1 MIYVGVVL
9 LVMFAL
15 LISDKIGAD
24 MVMLAALT
32 ACMAGQI
39 ITIQEGVAGF
49 ANVAVLTVMILF
61 VVAAGIQLTGG
72 LDWYM
77 AKLLGRPKSVQGAQL
92 RLMVPIAFISAFLN
106 NTPVVVVMIPIVQ
119 KWCRNLSIPV
129 GQLLVPLSFASILGG
144 TCTLIGTSTNLVVYG
159 LLEDTYPGV
168 YNIGLF
174 SLGQYG
180 VPVAFVGMTYILLFA
195 PFTLPGGLKKDERSL
210 PMDDGNILLGALMT
224 QWSPAAGRTVKR
236 SGLRDTGGIYLVS
249 VYRASTG
256 NVHRAVGPDFVLNVG
271 DILYFTGMVK
281 EFGKFCAENGLE
293 VVTSENDVVARTDYP
308 AAQSA
313 LEDEFNESGMA
324 GKQVRFDA
332 SVMEESD
339 SKLKM
344 AGGPTSGRMI
354 IDVDVDVMHTSKRRR
369 SILGPETDK
378 LQSINKMTDAIRGYD
393 QTASTEIITGLPKVV
408 VAVDSQSLEDVV
420 IVGINAAD
428 KPGLLLSISRGLHS
442 VGLQLHHTE
451 AAVIRDRSVSV
462 WRCEF
467 IEDVRMEPEEMEE
480 SIKALLE
487 KEVGAGAA
495 LSRGMP
501 VIRVQVTD
509 KSSLAGV
516 SLAGVDFMSRYKA
529 AVMAVSKAD
538 GSKVE
543 VLRDLCF
550 APGDILVL
558 QAKDDSPLLV
568 RPPPDFYDE
577 SGTKQR
583 YSAGFFR
590 ALTPK
595 ISDNTSLFKTVAGK
609 FQRSTSNQNLEDLE
623 ANVEEEDDNFTVSYI
638 NDNNQVMVNAWRDLQ
653 VLFHEKEDDD
663 VGNASREYLNAA
675 KVSRNSEHIGKT
687 ITQAGL
693 DKLTGLFVVEVERPL
708 SKEEANE
715 NTKKTF
721 KASVFDDAGLRDSIE
736 GSIMGSSSIP
746 QRATVV
752 MPEEPLREGDIIWF
766 AGSADAIVDLRKV
779 PGLESTQK
787 EVLEGVMENKFD
799 RRLVQ
804 AVVAKQGP
812 LVGRTPAEMHF
823 RTKYGAAV
831 IAVHR
836 NGKRIQDYP
845 GNIKL
850 HSGDVLLL
858 EAGPTFIARNT
869 DNQRSFA
876 LISEVKDSQ
885 PPRLNKLKWALLIT
899 LIMLIFATI
908 GPMIPSMEN
917 LNISNLFVLG
927 LIASIV
933 MVSAG
938 IISQQECRDAVNWEV
953 YITIASAYGI
963 GSALTKSG
971 LATVIADFLVAI
983 GVGIGIGPAGLYG
996 AVYFATFLISN
1007 VVTNNAA
1014 AALMFPIAI
1023 EAANSTPGVDNQTMA
1038 YCLMLSASA
1047 SFMSPFGYQTN
1058 LLIFGPGGYKM
1069 TDFLKIGTPMQL
1081 ILWIFTT
1088 VILTNPLGVWWP
1100 SWIGTFVVFIV
1111 SVVILV
1117 CPSAVR
1123 DLRLK
1128 REGKKPEGAND

>member
-1 MIYVGVVL
+1 
-9 LVMFAL
+9 MFAL

-609 FQRSTSNQNLEDLE
+609 FQRVTSHQNFEDLE
-623 ANVEEEDDNFTVSYI
+623 ANVEEDDNFTVSYI

-876 LISEVKDSQ
+876 LISE
-885 PPRLNKLKWALLIT
+885 
-899 LIMLIFATI
+899 
-908 GPMIPSMEN
+908 
-917 LNISNLFVLG
+917 
-927 LIASIV
+927 
-933 MVSAG
+933 
-938 IISQQECRDAVNWEV
+938 ECRDAVNWEV

-971 LATVIADFLVAI
+971 LASVIADFLVAI